1 MDNNYND
8 IAKTLKEYPPH
19 RLCDEFRYCTDKADR
34 EMRDLYCEYCDFYW
48 DLVEFEENE
57 KQKRGD

>member
-1 MDNNYND
+1 MKDRD
-8 IAKTLKEYPPH
+8 IAKALKEYPPSGI
-19 RLCDEFRYCTDKADR
+19 CDEFKYCADEADR

-57 KQKRGD
+57 KTKKE